1 MAKDKD
7 DTSKVRILE
16 VATKLFAQQGFDG
29 TSIRQICK
37 EANANVCMISYYWS
51 GKQELYQ
58 GIIDDLIERQ
68 TQYAK
73 TFLNL
78 EQDFSKM
85 PKSEQIEHL
94 FLILNKLSQFFYSG
108 NVSKDLII
116 LLLKEQQKTAFM
128 EKSPAF
134 NYLRRLIAAV
144 FNKNIDDKE
153 IIFKTVFIIA
163 QVNSPRIFSGFTL
176 NQFQQEDF
184 SKSDIEIIKNNVKF
198 YVQKLLQEAKIV

>member
-1 MAKDKD
+1 MADEKQE
-7 DTSKVRILE
+7 KVNNQE

-94 FLILNKLSQFFYSG
+94 FLILDKFSQFFYSG

>member
-94 FLILNKLSQFFYSG
+94 FLIL
-108 NVSKDLII
+108 
-116 LLLKEQQKTAFM
+116 
-128 EKSPAF
+128 
-134 NYLRRLIAAV
+134 
-144 FNKNIDDKE
+144 DK
-153 IIFKTVFIIA
+153 
-163 QVNSPRIFSGFTL
+163 FS
-176 NQFQQEDF
+176 
-184 SKSDIEIIKNNVKF
+184 S
-198 YVQKLLQEAKIV
+198 